1 MKKNR
6 QLRQLHKVLDKVKL
20 HRRKMESL
28 TDEQLSGLT
37 DAFKQ
42 RLENGKTLDDILPEA
57 YAAICEADYR
67 ILNKRPYDVQIL
79 GAIAMHQGK
88 LVEMNTGEGKTL
100 VATMPLYL
108 NALEGKGAFL
118 LTSNEY
124 LANRDAEEMGPVY
137 EFMGLKVAV
146 GVTDKPDEKFT
157 NDEKREIYNSDI
169 VYTTHGI
176 LGFDY
181 LLNNLVTS
189 VEDRFMRELNY
200 VIIDELDKN
209 SLYKITE
216 ITLYDKSGK

>member
-28 TDEQLSGLT
+28 TDEQLSALT

-67 ILNKRPYDVQIL
+67 ILKKRPYDVQIL

-118 LTSNEY
+118 
-124 LANRDAEEMGPVY
+124 
-137 EFMGLKVAV
+137 
-146 GVTDKPDEKFT
+146 
-157 NDEKREIYNSDI
+157 
-169 VYTTHGI
+169 
-176 LGFDY
+176 
-181 LLNNLVTS
+181 
-189 VEDRFMRELNY
+189 
-200 VIIDELDKN
+200 
-209 SLYKITE
+209 IT
-216 ITLYDKSGK
+216 YY